1 MSYGV
6 FCTFDLKN
14 ASTQDYKNAYAD
26 LEKIGL
32 RKVVAGTKREVVI
45 PTTAALGSFNGAGAA
60 SIRDDVRE
68 KITQAFK
75 ARSFDSEIFV
85 MVGGEDWTWGAGG
98 T

>member
-14 ASTQDYKNAYAD
+14 ASAQDYKNAYAD

-32 RKVVAGTKREVVI
+32 HKIVAGTNREVVI
-45 PTTAALGSFNGAGAA
+45 PTTAALGSFNGTSAA
-60 SIRDDVRE
+60 SSRDDVRE
-68 KITQAFK
+68 KIRKAFK
-75 ARSFDSEIFV
+75 ARGFDSEIFV
-85 MVGGEDWTWGAGG
+85 MVGGEDWTWGAVG